1 MRSLVIKMDIVDFTE
16 QKIKKQEKDIENQQ
30 DQIQHQYELVLEQMA
45 IIDQKAPE
53 I

>member
-16 QKIKKQEKDIENQQ
+16 HRIKKQEKDIKDQQ
-30 DQIQHQYELVLEQMA
+30 DQIQHQYELVLEQIA
-45 IIDQKAPE
+45 IVDQKAPE

>member
-16 QKIKKQEKDIENQQ
+16 HRIKKQEEDIKDQQ
-30 DQIQHQYELVLEQMA
+30 DQIQHQYELVLEQLA
-45 IIDQKAPE
+45 IVDQKAPE